1 MCVRE
6 ELKKFIGET
15 LFVDLIGKEFAPK
28 GILKSVEQDF
38 ILLGE
43 NRILINSI
51 SSWRPAK

>member
-6 ELKKFIGET
+6 ELRKFIGKE
-15 LFVDLIGKEFAPK
+15 LFVDLIGKKFAPK
-28 GILKSVEQDF
+28 GILKSVDKDF

-51 SSWRPAK
+51 ASFKPN